1 MGNFTPETA
10 RALGGAGW
18 LTERRLAAAERFA
31 STALPTPAEEAWRY
45 SRIDLLDLDRY
56 RPGPAGGDGTFLGA
70 TVERAA
76 TVRVLNGA
84 VVGIDLDATYAAK
97 GLVVADIAG
106 LAEAPA
112 ALGAGVDGS
121 PDAFT
126 VLNDAFLPGGTLISV
141 PDGMVVEHPII
152 VEHWVCG
159 AGAASFPRTVVAMG
173 EDSEAHVLE
182 RFMSPADAHLVVPVT
197 ELVVGDAARLR
208 FLGVQDHGPDIW
220 QVALVRATVGRDATL
235 RASAVALGGDYARL
249 RSEALLTGAGASSEM
264 VAVYFANENQML
276 DFRTLQ
282 DHDAPHTTSELLF
295 KGAVEDEADSVYSGL
310 IRLRPPAQRAN
321 ATQTNRNLVLSEGA
335 SAKSIPNLEIEC
347 DDVRCSHASAVGP
360 IDADQLYYL
369 ATRGVP
375 PEAAERLIVF
385 GFFEDAIDRLA
396 FGAGAERLRAAV
408 ARKFDARRC
417 CHPDAVTSGNRGQEK
432 LPSSGQGG
440 QEKLPSA

>member
-1 MGNFTPETA
+1 MGSFTPDTA

-18 LTERRLAAAERFA
+18 LTERRVAAAEAFA
-31 STALPTPAEEAWRY
+31 ATALPTPSEEAWRY
-45 SRIDLLDLDRY
+45 SRIDQFDLDRY
-56 RPGPAGGDGTFLGA
+56 RPGVDGGAGSFLGPS
-70 TVERAA
+70 VERAA

-84 VVGIDLDATYAAK
+84 VVGVDLDATYAAK
-97 GLVVADIAG
+97 GLVVADIAT
-106 LAEAPA
+106 LAEAPE
-112 ALGAGVDGS
+112 ALGVCADGS

-126 VLNDAFLPGGTLISV
+126 VLNDAFLAGGTLISV
-141 PDGMVVEHPII
+141 PDGMVVEHPIV
-152 VEHWVCG
+152 VEHWIAG
-159 AGAASFPRTVVAMG
+159 AGGASFPRTVVAMG

-182 RFMSPADAHLVVPVT
+182 RFMSAAQAHLVVPVT
-197 ELVVGDAARLR
+197 ELAVGDAARLR
-208 FLGVQDHGPDIW
+208 FVGMQDHGPEIW
-220 QVALVRATVGRDATL
+220 QIALVRATVGRDATL

-249 RSEALLTGAGASSEM
+249 RTEALLTGAGASSEM

-295 KGAVEDEADSVYSGL
+295 KGAVEDEAESVYSGL
-310 IRLRPPAQRAN
+310 VRLRPAAQRAN

-360 IDADQLYYL
+360 IDTDQLYYL

-375 PEAAERLIVF
+375 PDVAERLIVF

-396 FGAGAERLRAAV
+396 FGSGAERLRAAV

-417 CHPDAVTSGNRGQEK
+417 CHPDSVA
-432 LPSSGQGG
+432 GG
-440 QEKLPSA
+440 QEKPPNG

>member
-1 MGNFTPETA
+1 M
-10 RALGGAGW
+10 
-18 LTERRLAAAERFA
+18 
-31 STALPTPAEEAWRY
+31 
-45 SRIDLLDLDRY
+45 
-56 RPGPAGGDGTFLGA
+56 
-70 TVERAA
+70 
-76 TVRVLNGA
+76 
-84 VVGIDLDATYAAK
+84 
-97 GLVVADIAG
+97 VADIAG

-282 DHDAPHTTSELLF
+282 DHDAPHTTSELLWR
-295 KGAVEDEADSVYSGL
+295 GLLRRHHLQVYL
-310 IRLRPPAQRAN
+310 IAYGVYRFLTEFLRPEP
-321 ATQTNRNLVLSEGA
+321 
-335 SAKSIPNLEIEC
+335 
-347 DDVRCSHASAVGP
+347 
-360 IDADQLYYL
+360 
-369 ATRGVP
+369 
-375 PEAAERLIVF
+375 
-385 GFFEDAIDRLA
+385 GFFVLRHRTLRGLVEPQHLGFQGRPKIADR
-396 FGAGAERLRAAV
+396 GG
-408 ARKFDARRC
+408 
-417 CHPDAVTSGNRGQEK
+417 
-432 LPSSGQGG
+432 SSGV
-440 QEKLPSA
+440 